1 MEKMYLKNWN
11 LLYKDKV
18 IPASVPGDITID
30 FYKANLI
37 DNPYYALNYQ
47 KCAWIGRTDFTYQ
60 YHLEI
65 SKEQLESESINLIFK
80 GIDLF
85 SEIFAN
91 GVSLGSTKNMFLLY
105 AFELKEHL
113 HVGHNVI
120 EVKMKSTLNAADKI
134 DTTGYYSIFNEPRI
148 FLRKTQCHF
157 GWDWAP
163 KICGYGIWDD
173 AYIVFGSKY
182 RIDNVQV
189 VSDLDGSVSM
199 FARLNYNIR
208 KMVHADGT
216 VAKEAV
222 PFENDTLR
230 YSVSSKPNGNE
241 YVSKEVTVNG
251 NKNICGIK
259 INDPKLWWPIGYGD
273 HPLYNYKVELIR
285 DGKVIDVKEGK
296 FAFRKVELKE
306 NATYLAD
313 TLGFKFYINNQPIFI
328 KGSNWVPI
336 ECFTGVVEDQ
346 KYKDLISLAHDN
358 NFNMLRVWGG
368 GMYEKDIFYDTCDEQ
383 GMLVWQDMC
392 FACADI
398 PEEDKD
404 FVDNSI
410 KEIEYQIERL
420 RNHPSI
426 IYWCGGNEKTGC
438 YGLAV
443 THGDFFVNNLLYGVI
458 MNLDNTRPYKRQS
471 PVSHTDVGND
481 KTSGESHHN
490 VFEMSLVD
498 GMNTYRKSL
507 NKQIVPF
514 VSECAVMGPCSLQGM
529 KKIFPKENLWPMDYM
544 WKDRFMENPYG
555 SVPMD
560 FPHREA
566 EYAKQLYGE
575 PKDLEDFIPKGMMAH
590 AEALRAEI
598 EFARAHKG
606 INSGILNW
614 MYTDIWPSGTW
625 SIVDYW
631 LEPKQAFYQMKRS
644 FKSIYVSFFEG
655 KDEKTKLFAVNDTL
669 LTVNLGVHV
678 YCKTYDGKVVFDQEV
693 TIEGLDNECS
703 EVVELNFQP
712 KPNTY
717 LTAEYKVVG
726 QKQKTIYSPAFY
738 SDSKC
743 GDDFEWKLVN
753 ENKDSFDISVKA
765 NSFVKSLFI
774 NLEDNCKYLFSDNY
788 LDLETG
794 ESATIHIVCKEG
806 KPNISSLTLTSFKN

>member
-1 MEKMYLKNWN
+1 MEKIFLRNWN
-11 LLYKDKV
+11 IIYKDNV

-30 FYKANLI
+30 FYKAKLI
-37 DNPYYALNYQ
+37 DNPYFALNYQ

-60 YHLEI
+60 YNLQI
-65 SKEQLESESINLIFK
+65 SKDQLDSESINLIFK

-85 SEIFAN
+85 SDIYVN
-91 GVSLGSTKNMFLLY
+91 GYQLGSTKNMFLLY

-113 HVGHNVI
+113 HIGDNLI

-182 RIDNVQV
+182 RINDVQI

-199 FARLNYNIR
+199 FSTLNYNIR

-222 PFENDTLR
+222 PFKDDTLR
-230 YSVSSKPNGNE
+230 YSVSKTPNGND
-241 YVSKEVTVNG
+241 YISKEVPVNG
-251 NKNICGIK
+251 NKNICGIQLD
-259 INDPKLWWPIGYGD
+259 NPELWWPVGYGE
-273 HPLYNYKVELIR
+273 HPLYNYRVELIR
-285 DGKVIDVKEGK
+285 GGKVIDCKEGK

-306 NATYLAD
+306 NATYLAN
-313 TLGFKFYINNQPIFI
+313 TLGFKFYINNQPIYI

-346 KYKDLISLAHDN
+346 KYLDLINLARDN

-368 GMYEKDIFYDTCDEQ
+368 GMYEKDIFYNTCDEL

-398 PEEDKD
+398 PEENQD

-410 KEIEYQIERL
+410 EEIEYQITRL

-426 IYWCGGNEKTGC
+426 IYWCGGNEKTGT
-438 YGLAV
+438 YGLSV

-490 VFEMSLVD
+490 VFEISLVD
-498 GMNTYRKSL
+498 GMANYRKAL
-507 NKQIVPF
+507 NAQVVPF

-529 KKIFPKENLWPMDYM
+529 KKIFPEENLWPMDYM

-555 SVPMD
+555 TVPMD

-566 EYAKQLYGE
+566 EYAKQLFGE

-625 SIVDYW
+625 SVIDYW
-631 LEPKQAFYQMKRS
+631 LEPKQAFYQMARS
-644 FKSIYVSFFEG
+644 FKSIYVSFFED
-655 KDEKTKLFAVNDTL
+655 KDGKTKLFAVNDTL
-669 LTVNLGVHV
+669 LTLNVPIQVS
-678 YCKTYDGKVVFDQEV
+678 CKDYSGK
-693 TIEGLDNECS
+693 TIYTQDIRVESLDNRSS
-703 EVVELNFQP
+703 EVVELDFEP
-712 KPNTY
+712 KEGTY
-717 LTAEYKVVG
+717 LVAEY
-726 QKQKTIYSPAFY
+726 QILTTKQKTIYSPRMY
-738 SDSKC
+738 SDAKC
-743 GDDFEWKLVN
+743 SGDFEWKISKQD
-753 ENKDSFDISVKA
+753 EKSCDIQVVA
-765 NSFVKSLFI
+765 NGFVKSLFV
-774 NLEDNCKYLFSDNY
+774 NLDDNYKYLYSDNY
-788 LDLETG
+788 LDLEPG
-794 ESATIHIVCKEG
+794 EKAAIYVVAKDG
-806 KPNISSLTLTSFKN
+806 KLDLSSLTITSFKN